1 MIELIS
7 KALEL
12 EPSRWERFK
21 IKHGFKYIPH
31 YACSTIKDFLDHCNE
46 IDINRDVLFPVLT
59 YVPLKKEDRERILLK
74 DIPINLRDDTGEMEV
89 HVTLMGHNTITGNPL
104 IEELQGLWQGG
115 QIYSVVVR
123 NGVVWPG
130 VLEEPRRDET
140 LYLKG
145 FRHNGPLRRKKDPAQ
160 VLSGLLTKLF
170 PEPSLQPIPIPV
182 KN

>member
-31 YACSTIKDFLDHCNE
+31 YSCSTIKDFLYHCNE

-74 DIPINLRDDTGEMEV
+74 DIPI
-89 HVTLMGHNTITGNPL
+89 
-104 IEELQGLWQGG
+104 
-115 QIYSVVVR
+115 
-123 NGVVWPG
+123 
-130 VLEEPRRDET
+130 
-140 LYLKG
+140 KF
-145 FRHNGPLRRKKDPAQ
+145 FRMDG
-160 VLSGLLTKLF
+160 
-170 PEPSLQPIPIPV
+170 
-182 KN
+182 